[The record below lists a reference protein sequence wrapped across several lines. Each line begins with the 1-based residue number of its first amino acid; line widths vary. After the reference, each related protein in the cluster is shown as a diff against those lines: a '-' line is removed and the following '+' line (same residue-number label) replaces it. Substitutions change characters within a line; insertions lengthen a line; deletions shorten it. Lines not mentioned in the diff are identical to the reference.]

1 MLLTEVCN
9 SLYHVA
15 PERLLLFNN
24 HALVILFSFLFLG
37 HNKFSLVSVA
47 LHLLLP
53 VPEVFLSAFAWPFF
67 YHLSIISL
75 NVRKPSPDH
84 LVV

>member
-53 VPEVFLSAFAWPFF
+53 VPEVFLSWLLHGLF
-67 YHLSIISL
+67 LSSL
-75 NVRKPSPDH
+75 NHQFECQKALS
-84 LVV
+84 